1 MIGRRAI
8 IAQRSY
14 RGRPPPQ
21 MDPPTAL
28 RYEGRTTVVRTIG
41 ELKDGYL
48 PVKLYR
54 KGEQARYD
62 ISLAILLITI
72 KKVLT
77 VTSTVPKQRRKVA

>member
-14 RGRPPPQ
+14 RGHPPPQ

-28 RYEGRTTVVRTIG
+28 
-41 ELKDGYL
+41 
-48 PVKLYR
+48 
-54 KGEQARYD
+54 RYD

-77 VTSTVPKQRRKVA
+77 VISTVPKQRRKAA